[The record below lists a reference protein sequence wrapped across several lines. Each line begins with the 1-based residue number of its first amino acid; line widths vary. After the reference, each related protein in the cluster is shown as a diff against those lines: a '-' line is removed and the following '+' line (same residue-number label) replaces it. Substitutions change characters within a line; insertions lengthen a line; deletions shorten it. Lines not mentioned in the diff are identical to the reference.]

1 MNSEPQVPNTN
12 QLLQL
17 QEFQSMTRR
26 WYSSSSKDKR
36 FAQAAK
42 ERWKVS
48 TPQVMRLLR
57 NFWETARITRLT
69 TPKINWRFKKGPFQT
84 WKIVFQ
90 SGDSDVADFPD
101 AVHIWLNC
109 WIPRVAFKCTFDS
122 HPKKQVGISKSK
134 VWYSWHHAPK
144 TNKTCVPHSKS
155 NKIR

>member
-48 TPQVMRLLR
+48 TPQVMRRL
-57 NFWETARITRLT
+57 ET
-69 TPKINWRFKKGPFQT
+69 
-84 WKIVFQ
+84 
-90 SGDSDVADFPD
+90 SGKLQGLP
-101 AVHIWLNC
+101 
-109 WIPRVAFKCTFDS
+109 
-122 HPKKQVGISKSK
+122 G
-134 VWYSWHHAPK
+134 
-144 TNKTCVPHSKS
+144 
-155 NKIR
+155 